1 MGRPELGFI
10 ISMHSHSTNL
20 FPEDTET
27 NVSDGPHTKTHPET
41 QLDGGAQ
48 IGDGGRTVAARV
60 EESIIKKL
68 SFLDR
73 FLALWILLAM
83 ICGILLGCFV
93 PGIARYC
100 STHRCICTHRYLRL
114 RKFDIMMTDL

>member
-1 MGRPELGFI
+1 MGQPEPGFI

-20 FPEDTET
+20 FPEDTTET
-27 NVSDGPHTKTHPET
+27 NVSNGLHAETRPET
-41 QLDGGAQ
+41 QNDGG
-48 IGDGGRTVAARV
+48 GTVAARV

-93 PGIARYC
+93 PGIENVLDTAQLIGVSAPIGTSVSEIR
-100 STHRCICTHRYLRL
+100 
-114 RKFDIMMTDL
+114 

>member
-10 ISMHSHSTNL
+10 ISMHTHSTNL

-27 NVSDGPHTKTHPET
+27 NVSDGLHTKTHPET
-41 QLDGGAQ
+41 QIGGAQ
-48 IGDGGRTVAARV
+48 IDGGETLAARV

-93 PGIARYC
+93 PGIENVLDTAQLIGVSAPIGTSVSEIR
-100 STHRCICTHRYLRL
+100 
-114 RKFDIMMTDL
+114 

>member
-1 MGRPELGFI
+1 
-10 ISMHSHSTNL
+10 MHTHSTNL
-20 FPEDTET
+20 FPEDTVELDMSNELHTET
-27 NVSDGPHTKTHPET
+27 RPET
-41 QLDGGAQ
+41 ENVVGG
-48 IGDGGRTVAARV
+48 TVAARV

-93 PGIARYC
+93 PGIENVLDTAQLIGV
-100 STHRCICTHRYLRL
+100 SAPIGTSRL
-114 RKFDIMMTDL
+114 PGPSLMWD